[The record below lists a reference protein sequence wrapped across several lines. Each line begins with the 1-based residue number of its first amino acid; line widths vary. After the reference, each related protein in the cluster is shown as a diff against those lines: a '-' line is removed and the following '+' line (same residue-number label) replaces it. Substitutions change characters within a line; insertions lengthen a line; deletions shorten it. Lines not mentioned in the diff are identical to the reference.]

1 VPVVSP
7 SPRRS
12 RLSRTAQRAPWW
24 TALAAAIVV
33 GSAVFLIDLVNPAAS
48 WRADMRE
55 AWSIAL
61 LVLFISGGVGS
72 LAAAP
77 ADGRAHAVTTL
88 GRAWARRHPLRF
100 GLASGLCCG
109 VAVALSDLNL
119 WHVAPRSALTH
130 ATILGALVALVGPVH
145 LRTDDARGRG
155 RD

>member
-33 GSAVFLIDLVNPAAS
+33 GSAVFLIDLVSPAAS
-48 WRADMRE
+48 WRAGMRE

-61 LVLFISGGVGS
+61 LVLFISGGIGS

-77 ADGRAHAVTTL
+77 ADGRAHAVTTIA
-88 GRAWARRHPLRF
+88 RAWARRHPLRF
-100 GLASGLCCG
+100 GMAVGLCCAG
-109 VAVALSDLNL
+109 AVALSDLNL

-145 LRTDDARGRG
+145 LLTDDARGRES
-155 RD
+155 D